1 MPFIFVCYH
10 HFCYHYPATVTV
22 SRFVYMLSVL
32 VVAVCCYSSKEVT
45 FKTYIFL
52 LFFVICDVP
61 VFCFNP
67 SFLWETWCNSAF
79 FVFPTSSLYQ
89 WDLYVLLQRL
99 FPNVDLQIG
108 LLQVLHY
115 ATFIWDQIYAWLRFL
130 FQMHSTYGLCYGFFL
145 LSSIHYRL
153 KKGHGFLQTVSLLSD
168 LPKSAR
174 RSSLP
179 SLIVFLSGLTMPTFA
194 G

>member
-52 LFFVICDVP
+52 LFFAICDVP

-89 WDLYVLLQRL
+89 WDLYVLLQKL
-99 FPNVDLQIG
+99 FPKCRF
-108 LLQVLHY
+108 
-115 ATFIWDQIYAWLRFL
+115 TKWLA
-130 FQMHSTYGLCYGFFL
+130 SGVALCYLHLG
-145 LSSIHYRL
+145 
-153 KKGHGFLQTVSLLSD
+153 SD
-168 LPKSAR
+168 LHLTSFFVSDA
-174 RSSLP
+174 LY
-179 SLIVFLSGLTMPTFA
+179 LWFMLWFLSPFQHTLSFEKRSRLP
-194 G
+194 